1 MEPLTPRPRQ
11 KEEICRHHDDD
22 HPGDQYEGHD
32 NRQDEDHVGMEPLT
46 ACLLQFGRECHHY
59 DIDHEVFCLV
69 IQKSRFFWPD
79 CVRMK
84 IKFERMLLIELKH

>member
-22 HPGDQYEGHD
+22 HRGDQYEGHV
-32 NRQDEDHVGMEPLT
+32 RMEPLT
-46 ACLLQFGRECHHY
+46 ACLLQYGRGYVQCHPC
-59 DIDHEVFCLV
+59 DIDHEVFCLA
-69 IQKSRFFWPD
+69 IHKSRFFLPD

-84 IKFERMLLIELKH
+84 IKFEQMLLIE